1 MDDETKDKS
10 VYPNLKI
17 NGRIFPIWIL
27 KNFAKYKLPEIIR
40 KDDEDPCQVKTKLE
54 LRKYQ
59 EFIGTYLDYKSPY
72 HDILIYHGLGSGKSA
87 TTINLYNVLY
97 NATSGWNVFLLIKA
111 ALHDDPWEKDIKR
124 WMAQQ
129 DFSHRYANIHWIH
142 YDSPFADREFMDV
155 VKNTDSSLKNMY
167 IIEEAHNFISNVY
180 SNLSANKGG
189 KRAIRIYEHI
199 LQDKKDNP
207 QTRVVLLSGTP
218 AINRPFELGLMFNL
232 LRPNIFPKSEVL
244 FEQYYV
250 DNTTIPQINLKT
262 KNMFQRRI
270 MGLVSYYIG
279 ATPDLYASQTTHFID
294 VTMSKYQ
301 TEIYDYFEEVENKM
315 AQKKRAMSKSSETYR
330 SYVRQSS
337 NFVFPPIDDVV
348 TGENRPRPSKFK
360 IGEREMELL
369 LKTKDTDK
377 IKETLTTQSQAYF
390 KMLDRYIDTLDSYFQ
405 KIYNKDSKTNLN
417 IESDVKNFTK
427 YKTYSE
433 WFNKEKDK
441 SELIK
446 EMGKCSCKFT
456 NCIFNIV
463 KSTGPVLVY
472 SNYVL
477 MEGLDVFKVYLK
489 FFGFD
494 SYKNSNSKDFLRY
507 GEFHNGISKEVR
519 KDTIKNETNPE
530 NVNGKLIKIVMF
542 SPAGAEGISLANIR
556 QVHIIE
562 PYWHE
567 VRVTQMIGRAIRQC
581 SHKDLP
587 QKERHVDIYRYR
599 SVKHNIRIKET
610 IENQKV
616 TRTSELIED
625 PNELKTVDFE
635 IEDLAR
641 SKNNLISSF
650 LDSIKEVAIDC
661 ELFKNHN
668 MLASKY
674 RCFQFNEVSLFDKHI
689 GPAYKEDIL
698 EDIKNSNGSNS
709 TKSVTVKVK
718 VIKIKGVIDGDKKNV
733 EPQNY
738 WYNPEQDSIGFGV
751 IYDYD
756 LNYPIGKVKFDEIG
770 NPMKLDKDT
779 YKIEIIPIPT
789 IKQSK

>member
-1 MDDETKDKS
+1 MDDDTKEKN
-10 VYPNLKI
+10 VYPNLRI

-40 KDDEDPCQVKTKLE
+40 KNDEDPCQIKTKLE

-59 EFIGTYLDYKSPY
+59 EFIGSYLDYRSPY
-72 HDILIYHGLGSGKSA
+72 RDILIYHGLGSGKSA

-124 WMAQQ
+124 WMSEQ
-129 DFSHRYANIHWIH
+129 DFAHRYSNIHWIH
-142 YDSPFADREFMDV
+142 YDSPFADKEFLDV
-155 VKNTDSSLKNMY
+155 VKNTDSSLKNLF
-167 IIEEAHNFISNVY
+167 IIEEAHNFIRNVY
-180 SNLSANKGG
+180 SNLSSQKGD
-189 KRAIRIYEHI
+189 RAINIYNHI

-207 QTRVVLLSGTP
+207 STRVVLLSGTP
-218 AINRPFELGLMFNL
+218 AINKPFELALMFNL

-250 DNTTIPQINLKT
+250 DSTSIPQMNLKT

-279 ATPDLYASQTTHFID
+279 ATPDLYATQTTHFID
-294 VTMSKYQ
+294 VSMSKYQ
-301 TEIYDYFEEVENKM
+301 TEIYNYFEEVENKM
-315 AQKKRAMSKSSETYR
+315 ALKKRAISKTSETYR
-330 SYVRQSS
+330 TYTRQCS

-360 IGEREMELL
+360 IGEKEMEML

-377 IKETLTTQSQAYF
+377 IKETLTSQSQAYF
-390 KMLDRYIDTLDSYFQ
+390 KMLNRYIDTLDTYFQ
-405 KIYNKDSKTNLN
+405 KIYDKDLKTNSTISSD
-417 IESDVKNFTK
+417 IENFSK

-433 WFNKEKDK
+433 WFSKEKSK

-446 EMGKCSCKFT
+446 EMAKCSCKFT

-494 SYKNSNSKDFLRY
+494 SFKNSNSKDFYRY
-507 GEFHNGISKEVR
+507 GEFHNGISKEIR
-519 KDTIKNETNPE
+519 KDTIKKETDPE

-562 PYWHE
+562 PYWNE
-567 VRVTQMIGRAIRQC
+567 VRIIQMIGRAIRQC
-581 SHKDLP
+581 SHKDLL
-587 QKERHVDIYRYR
+587 QKDRHVDIYRYR
-599 SVKHNIRIKET
+599 SVKYNVVIKET
-610 IENQKV
+610 IQNQMV
-616 TRTSELIED
+616 TRTSEIIED

-635 IEDLAR
+635 IEELAR

-650 LDSIKEVAIDC
+650 LDAIKEVAIDC

-668 MLASKY
+668 MIGSKY
-674 RCFQFNEVSLFDKHI
+674 RCFKFNEISLFDKNI
-689 GPAYKEDIL
+689 GPAYKDDIL
-698 EDIKNSNGSNS
+698 EDIKISNGSNS
-709 TKSVTVKVK
+709 TNSITVKVK
-718 VIKIKGVIDGDKKNV
+718 VIKIRGIEDDTKNA

-738 WYNPEQDSIGFGV
+738 WYNPEPDSIGYGV

-756 LNYPIGKVKFDEIG
+756 LNYPVGKVKFDIIG
-770 NPMKLDKDT
+770 NPEKLDKDT
-779 YKIEIIPIPT
+779 YKVELIPIPS
-789 IKQSK
+789 IKYSR

>member
-1 MDDETKDKS
+1 MDDESKDKN
-10 VYPNLKI
+10 VYPNFRI

-27 KNFAKYKLPEIIR
+27 KNFSKYKLPEIIR
-40 KDDEDPCQVKTKLE
+40 KDDEDPCQIKTKLE

-59 EFIGTYLDYKSPY
+59 EFIGAYLDYRSPY

-97 NATSGWNVFLLIKA
+97 SATSGWNVFLLIKA
-111 ALHDDPWEKDIKR
+111 ALRDDPWEKDIKR
-124 WMAQQ
+124 WLSQQ
-129 DFSHRYANIHWIH
+129 DYEHRYSNIHFIN
-142 YDSPFADREFMDV
+142 YDSPFADTTFMDV

-180 SNLSANKGG
+180 SNLSSKKG
-189 KRAIRIYEHI
+189 KRAINIYEHI

-207 QTRVVLLSGTP
+207 STRVILLSGTP
-218 AINRPFELGLMFNL
+218 AINRPFEMAVMFNL

-244 FEQYYV
+244 FDQYFV
-250 DNTTIPQINLKT
+250 DNTNIPQINPKT

-279 ATPDLYASQTTHFID
+279 ATPDLYATQTTHFID
-294 VTMSKYQ
+294 VPMSKYQ
-301 TEIYDYFEEVENKM
+301 TEIYNYFEEIENKM
-315 AQKKRAMSKSSETYR
+315 AQKKKAMSRSSETYR
-330 SYVRQSS
+330 SYTRQSS
-337 NFVFPPIDDVV
+337 NFVFPPIDQVV

-377 IKETLTTQSQAYF
+377 IKETLTSQSQAYF
-390 KMLDRYIDTLDSYFQ
+390 KMLDRYIDTLDNYFH
-405 KIYNKDSKTNLN
+405 KIYDKEKNTNSN
-417 IESDVKNFTK
+417 IKVDIEN
-427 YKTYSE
+427 
-433 WFNKEKDK
+433 FNKYSSYTEWSNNEKNK

-446 EMGKCSCKFT
+446 QMMNCSNKFT

-463 KSTGPVLVY
+463 KCPGPVLVY

-489 FFGFD
+489 YFGFG
-494 SYKNSNSKDFLRY
+494 SYRNSNSKDYLRY
-507 GEFHNGISKEVR
+507 GEFHNGVTREERKE
-519 KDTIKNETNPE
+519 TIKVETNPE
-530 NVNGKLIKIVMF
+530 NVHGKLIKIVMF

-567 VRVTQMIGRAIRQC
+567 VRIIQMVGRAVRQC

-587 QKERHVDIYRYR
+587 IKERHVDIYRYR
-599 SVKHNIRIKET
+599 SVKHNVKTKET
-610 IENQKV
+610 IQNQTVMK
-616 TRTSELIED
+616 TTEIIED

-641 SKNNLISSF
+641 GKNNLISSF

-668 MLASKY
+668 MMASKY
-674 RCFQFNEVSLFDKHI
+674 RCFQFNETSLFDKNI
-689 GPAYKEDIL
+689 GPAFKDDII
-698 EDIKNSNGSNS
+698 EDIKISNGSNS
-709 TKSVTVKVK
+709 AKSITVKVK
-718 VIKIKGVIDGDKKNV
+718 VIKIKGIIEGEK
-733 EPQNY
+733 ESEAINY
-738 WYNPEQDSIGFGV
+738 WYNPEPESVGYGV
-751 IYDYD
+751 VYDYD
-756 LNYPIGKVKFDEIG
+756 LNYPVGKVKFDDIG
-770 NPMKLDKDT
+770 NPEKLDKDT
-779 YKIEIIPIPT
+779 YKIDLIPIPT
-789 IKQSK
+789 IKQLK